1 MIIGNN
7 SNNTNS
13 NNGNV
18 FNPHFNK
25 KLNYIKEQA
34 KNNQSQMNSFNP
46 EQRQYDV
53 TNRNDMAD
61 KSIAM
66 LQERLSKGLISLDEF
81 NRKAKKINQS
91 RQ

>member
-1 MIIGNN
+1 
-7 SNNTNS
+7 
-13 NNGNV
+13 
-18 FNPHFNK
+18 
-25 KLNYIKEQA
+25 
-34 KNNQSQMNSFNP
+34 MNSFNP